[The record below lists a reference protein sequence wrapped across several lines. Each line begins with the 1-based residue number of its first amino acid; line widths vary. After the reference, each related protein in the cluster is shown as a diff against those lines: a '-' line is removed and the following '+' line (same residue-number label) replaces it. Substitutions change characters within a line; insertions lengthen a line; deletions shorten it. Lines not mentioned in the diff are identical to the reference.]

1 MDRQAVISA
10 LPHDGFAVG
19 PPENRGRIRKVVH
32 WFKLRSVLYVCWRF
46 VALLQRYGLTAS
58 RAKRRTLRCV
68 ETLARYD
75 CRPTF
80 PTPGQVVHRNG
91 AFCRELQR
99 RGAELAIHGY
109 HHLDFRALS
118 ADEARTQFARAT
130 SAYER
135 NGIQPEGFR
144 CPYLSYVERVNW
156 SLPPTLEYS
165 SNKAIQWDVVRSK
178 APRRTDRGARAVFEG
193 LSRFYQPAPSRTH
206 VSVPSMAGQVVEIPV
221 SVPDDLQLL
230 DGLKLD
236 AAAMTEAWIDLL
248 HQTHRRGEL
257 FDVLFHPE
265 SFDRSGPVLEAVLRE
280 ARDLR
285 PAVWVT
291 QLRDLNRWWREKSGF
306 AVDTVHEGASVRLEF
321 RCSER
326 ATVLTR
332 QVDTSERVSE
342 WDGSYRVLESRTLHL
357 NASGKRPFVGVA
369 ADPADAVVAFL
380 RNQGYIVE
388 TGAAASEC
396 ATFLGS
402 TELTRVPDQ
411 VQLLELIESAATPLV
426 RFWRWPSHARSALCV
441 TGDLDAL
448 SLTDYAARL
457 FAL

>member
-1 MDRQAVISA
+1 MDREAVIST
-10 LPHDGFAVG
+10 LPHDGLAVG
-19 PPENRGRIRKVVH
+19 PPENRRRLRKVLH
-32 WFKLRSVLYVCWRF
+32 WFELRSVLYIRCRL
-46 VALLQRYGLTAS
+46 VALLHRYGLTAS
-58 RAKRRTLRCV
+58 RAKKRTLHCV
-68 ETLARYD
+68 DTLARYD

-118 ADEARTQFARAT
+118 VDEARTQFARAT

-135 NGIQPEGFR
+135 NGIQHEGFR
-144 CPYLSYVERVNW
+144 CPYLSYVERVNR
-156 SLPPTLEYS
+156 SLPSTFEYS
-165 SNKAIQWDVVRSK
+165 SNKAIEWNVVRSD
-178 APRRTDRGARAVFEG
+178 APRRTDTGAKAVFEG
-193 LSRFYQPAPSRTH
+193 LSRFYQPVTSATH
-206 VSVPSMAGQVVEIPV
+206 VSVPSMAGHMVEIPV
-221 SVPDDLQLL
+221 CLPDDLQLL

-236 AAAMTEAWIDLL
+236 EPAMLEAWIDLL

-265 SFDRSGPVLEAVLRE
+265 SFDRCGPVLEAVLRE
-280 ARDLR
+280 ARTLR
-285 PAVWVT
+285 PSVWVT
-291 QLRDLNRWWREKSGF
+291 QLRDINRWWREKSRF
-306 AVDTVHEGASVRLEF
+306 AVETFQEGASARLEF

-326 ATVLTR
+326 ATVLIR
-332 QVDTSERVSE
+332 HVDTSERVSE
-342 WDGSYRVLESRTLHL
+342 WDGSYRVLESRTLRL

-369 ADPADAVVAFL
+369 AEPADAVVAFL
-380 RNQGYIVE
+380 TNQGYIVE
-388 TGAAASEC
+388 TGAEATEC
-396 ATFLGS
+396 ATFLGA
-402 TELTRVPDQ
+402 TELVRAQDQ
-411 VQLLELIESAATPLV
+411 VQLIELIESAASPLV
-426 RFWRWPSHARSALCV
+426 RFWRWPSNARSALCV